1 MAKVCVFGSYK
12 SFGKKKKDEVVKLGR
27 MLGENGFD
35 VISGGFGGT
44 MEDVSKGAK
53 DAGGKTIGV
62 TYYKWQDVKYKKPN
76 KYIDEE
82 IRTKDIFERIDV
94 MMKNADAFIVLP
106 GGTGTL
112 LELAACL
119 EHVNKGLSKPKPII
133 ALGNFWKPIAK
144 VLSKEN
150 LLSDVAKSTSKPK
163 TCADLI
169 TFTSTPS
176 EIISKLKVSIKVM

>member
-1 MAKVCVFGSYK
+1 MPKVCVFGSYK
-12 SFGKKKKDEVVKLGR
+12 SFGKEKRDEVVKLGR

-44 MEDVSKGAK
+44 MEDVSKGVK

-62 TYYKWQDVKYKKPN
+62 TYYKWQDIEHKNPN

-82 IRTKDIFERIDV
+82 IRTNDIFERIDV

-119 EHVNKGLSKPKPII
+119 EHINKGLSKPKPII

-144 VLSKEN
+144 ILSKEN
-150 LLSDVAKSTSKPK
+150 LLSDVAKNTIKPK
-163 TCADLI
+163 TCANLV
-169 TFTSTPS
+169 TFVNTPS
-176 EIISKLKVSIKVM
+176 EIIAKLTLVLK

>member
-1 MAKVCVFGSYK
+1 MPKICVFGSYK
-12 SFGKKKKDEVVKLGR
+12 NFNKKKKNEII
-27 MLGENGFD
+27 MLGSLLGKNGFD

-44 MEDVSKGAK
+44 MEDISKGAK

-62 TYYKWQDVKYKKPN
+62 TYYKWKDVSYKKPN

-82 IRTKDIFERIDV
+82 IKTKDIFERIDV

-119 EHVNKGLSKPKPII
+119 EHINKGLSEPKPII
-133 ALGNFWKPIAK
+133 ALGNFWRPITK
-144 VLSKEN
+144 ILSKEKP
-150 LLSDVAKSTSKPK
+150 LSGIFKYSLKPK
-163 TCADLI
+163 TCADLV
-169 TFTSTPS
+169 TFLNTPN
-176 EIISKLKVSIKVM
+176 EIISKLKSELH